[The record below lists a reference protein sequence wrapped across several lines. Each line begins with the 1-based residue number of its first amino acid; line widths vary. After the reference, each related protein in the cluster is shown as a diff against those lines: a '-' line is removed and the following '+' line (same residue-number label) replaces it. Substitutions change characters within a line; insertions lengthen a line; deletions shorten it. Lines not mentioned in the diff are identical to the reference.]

1 MAITNIMNRRSI
13 VLLPRQREILEQLG
27 ENIRLARLRRKLSAT
42 QVAERAGIDRS
53 TLWNVEKGN
62 PQVAMAAYGQVL
74 FVLGLSEDLL
84 KVATDDALGRRLQ
97 DAELVVKKRAP
108 KQKK

>member
-1 MAITNIMNRRSI
+1 MSRRI
-13 VLLPRQREILEQLG
+13 VLLPRQREMLEQVG
-27 ENIRLARLRRKLSAT
+27 ENIRLARLRRRLAAT

-53 TLWNVEKGN
+53 TLWNVEKGS
-62 PQVAMAAYGQVL
+62 PQVAMAAYVQVL

-84 KVATDDALGRRLQ
+84 KIATDDALGRRLQ

>member
-1 MAITNIMNRRSI
+1 MKRRSI
-13 VLLPRQREILEQLG
+13 LLLPRQQEILEQLG
-27 ENIRLARLRRKLSAT
+27 ENIRLARLRRRLSTT

-53 TLWNVEKGN
+53 TLWNVEKGS
-62 PQVAMAAYGQVL
+62 PSVAMAAYTQVL

>member
-1 MAITNIMNRRSI
+1 MNRRSI